1 MSPFERLVPWSRTVA
16 RTVGRGLEILP
27 VGLIPVMERPPV
39 WELVVLPPFVLV
51 TRTEDPRG
59 PLLFLLRLLGTGS
72 APHVVSDNAD
82 VWGQHSFSAARIEAA
97 GAIPNPPRVRAA
109 RVLSPRTRQLT
120 TKVKLFLAPLFPPPA
135 PACIST
141 VWVPEESL
149 LGVKLRLPVVRR
161 Y

>member
-1 MSPFERLVPWSRTVA
+1 M
-16 RTVGRGLEILP
+16 
-27 VGLIPVMERPPV
+27 
-39 WELVVLPPFVLV
+39 WELVVLPPLVLV

-59 PLLFLLRLLGTGS
+59 PLLFPLRLLDTGF
-72 APHVVSDNAD
+72 APHVVSDSANA
-82 VWGQHSFSAARIEAA
+82 WGQHSFFAARIEAA
-97 GAIPNPPRVRAA
+97 GAVPNPPRVRTA
-109 RVLSPRTRQLT
+109 RFLSPRTRQLT

-141 VWVPEESL
+141 VWAPEESL